1 MSDYIKKE
9 TMRRIIREQEHIHG
23 IRGAGWI
30 ELAMDREKPVDVDTV
45 GHGRWVTWEEI
56 LHVDKRAPNNLG
68 VFCSMCNK
76 HSDNMTNYCPVC
88 GAEMDGGEKN
98 EDIPVT

>member
-1 MSDYIKKE
+1 MRLIDADELENALAHFKGTKDTLYYDEIKMYIDDAP
-9 TMRRIIREQEHIHG
+9 T
-23 IRGAGWI
+23 I
-30 ELAMDREKPVDVDTV
+30 EAEPVR
-45 GHGRWVTWEEI
+45 HGRWLTWEEI

-98 EDIPVT
+98 E